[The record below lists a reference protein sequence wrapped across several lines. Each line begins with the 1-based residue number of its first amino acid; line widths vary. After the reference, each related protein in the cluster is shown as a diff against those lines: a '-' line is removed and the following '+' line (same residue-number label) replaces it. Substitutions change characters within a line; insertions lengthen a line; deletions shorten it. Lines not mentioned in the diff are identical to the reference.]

1 MAEKKVK
8 QCSGSEAFESIDSD
22 QSQFNDEFEQDE
34 AEVDDQNNSTEEASA
49 LEWER
54 DFSQDEV
61 DATKLYLQEIG
72 YQPLLSKEEELH
84 YATKSR
90 RGCAESKKI
99 MIQSNLRLVVKM
111 AKRYRPRGG
120 LTFLDLIAEGNLGLI
135 RAVEKFNPELGWRF
149 STYATW
155 WIRQN
160 IERALLNLQRT
171 IRVPIH
177 VLKELNVYLRA
188 ANELTK
194 QLDHEA
200 TVEEIAEF
208 LDRPVDDI
216 KKILSSTKYVE
227 SLDKVYD
234 DSNRPVIETVSDEN
248 STTPEEEYNDQA
260 TKTFIERWLDQLT
273 EKQRTVLSMRFG
285 LRGYEPRT
293 LEETGH
299 FIGLTRERVRQI
311 QMDALK
317 KLRILAKDDNLDADL
332 CLRE

>member
-1 MAEKKVK
+1 MSNAKRKQDMNAEEYDDMLD
-8 QCSGSEAFESIDSD
+8 SESYNEEDTEDDS
-22 QSQFNDEFEQDE
+22 N
-34 AEVDDQNNSTEEASA
+34 EETVI
-49 LEWER
+49 EWER

-61 DATKLYLQEIG
+61 DATKIYLQEIG
-72 YQPLLSKEEELH
+72 YQALLTKEEELY
-84 YATKSR
+84 YAKLSRSGCLKS
-90 RGCAESKKI
+90 KQI

-135 RAVEKFNPELGWRF
+135 RAVEKFNPDLGWRF

-200 TVEEIAEF
+200 TAEEIAEF

-248 STTPEEEYNDQA
+248 SITPEEEYNEQA
-260 TKTFIERWLDQLT
+260 TKDFIENWLDQLT
-273 EKQRTVLSMRFG
+273 DKQRTVLSMRFG

-293 LEETGH
+293 LEETGQ

-317 KLRILAKDDNLDADL
+317 RLRIMAKDNDLDADL
-332 CLRE
+332 CFRSSIN